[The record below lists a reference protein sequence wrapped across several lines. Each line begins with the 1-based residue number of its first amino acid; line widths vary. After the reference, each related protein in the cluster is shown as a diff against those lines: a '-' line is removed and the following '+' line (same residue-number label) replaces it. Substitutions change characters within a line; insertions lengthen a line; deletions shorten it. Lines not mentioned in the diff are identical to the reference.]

1 MIRIGEN
8 IRLARN
14 KKGYSQEYMAEKL
27 SVSAQAYDELE
38 SKNQNSLTWGQIFE
52 IATLLDTDVESLV
65 ISHSDLNNS
74 NQPEKK
80 PGEEQEV
87 DQLRELVR
95 MQKELLTALKK
106 NVEVKILT

>member
-14 KKGYSQEYMAEKL
+14 KKGYSQKYMAEKL
-27 SVSAQAYDELE
+27 SVSPQAYDELE

-65 ISHSDLNNS
+65 ISHSDLNIT
-74 NQPEKK
+74 NQPENNRT
-80 PGEEQEV
+80 EEQEL

-95 MQKELLTALKK
+95 VQKELLTALKK
-106 NVEVKILT
+106 NAEVKILT

>member
-1 MIRIGEN
+1 MIPIGEN
-8 IRLARN
+8 IRLARS

-27 SVSAQAYDELE
+27 SVSAQAYNELE

-65 ISHSDLNNS
+65 IYPPDQNITS
-74 NQPEKK
+74 QPQKN
-80 PGEEQEV
+80 PVEEQEL
-87 DQLRELVR
+87 DELRELVR
-95 MQKELLTALKK
+95 VQKELLTALKK